1 MSEEKIALVTG
12 GGTGIGKACCKAL
25 ADAGFKVG
33 IHYNSSEGPA
43 KALAEEIGNAF
54 IVQGDVGTV
63 EGIDRVYDVIKGDHG
78 GRLDVLVNNAGIAL
92 DNPIFS
98 ASLDEFEKTINVN
111 MRGSWYML
119 KRLARFMIRKKQGR
133 IINIS
138 SVIGSVPNPAQS
150 IYGMTKAAI
159 DSLTK
164 TAALELAP
172 YNILVNSVAPGFI
185 QTSMTDQIPEDFQT
199 EIMKKI
205 PLGRMGSPEEVGEV
219 VAFLATSG
227 SYISGSIIHVNG
239 GMYG

>member
-12 GGTGIGKACCKAL
+12 GGTGIGQACCRAL
-25 ADAGFKVG
+25 SAAGYKVV

-43 KALAEEIGNAF
+43 RELANELGNASLA
-54 IVQGDVGTV
+54 QGDIGSI
-63 EGIDRVYDVIKGDHG
+63 EGIDRVYDTIKNEHG
-78 GRLDVLVNNAGIAL
+78 GQLDVLVNNAGIAL

-98 ASLDEFEKTINVN
+98 SSLEEFEKTINVN

-119 KRLARFMIRKKQGR
+119 KRMARFMIRKKAGR

-159 DSLTK
+159 NSLTK

-172 YNILVNSVAPGFI
+172 YNILVNSIAPGFI
-185 QTSMTDQIPEDFQT
+185 RTSMTEQIPEDFQA

-205 PLGRMGSPEEVGEV
+205 PLGRMGTPEEVGEV
-219 VAFLATSG
+219 VAFLASAG
-227 SYISGSIIHVNG
+227 SYITGSILHVNG